1 MTSAVIDRLANA
13 VTGLAIKAP
22 VKAATTGPIAM
33 TGNQTIDG
41 IAVSSNSSLS
51 GVQPDRVLVKNQ
63 ADATTNG
70 IYYVQDAGW
79 VRAPDFDSIRD
90 VMTGTLVLVVNG
102 TTQGLT
108 IWELSTTDNPIVF
121 GTSHI
126 VFTIMTQ
133 LSGRP
138 ILIPSTDPSGI
149 NVILPSYTARA
160 LQFLGFDSSG
170 NVTTYSGTSGGVA
183 VSTAMTPV
191 VEATTIAAALNLLLP
206 SQSGNAGDLLVTNG
220 TSPSWQAPA
229 ASGFSTGD
237 VKFTLK
243 TTADTGWI
251 MANDGTIGSASSGAT
266 TLADPSAQNLYTLL
280 WNNIS
285 NSYAPVTGGRGASAA
300 ADWAANKPL
309 QLTAMLGR
317 ALAISG
323 AGLGLTSYA
332 LGQAVGENTHTLT
345 STEMPS
351 HTHTIND
358 SGHIHGIQTWGFG
371 DYEGR
376 GISEYASS
384 NPYTTRNTN
393 TASTG
398 ISNNNTG
405 GDGAH
410 NNMQPTSFLNAMI
423 KL

>member
-300 ADWAANKPL
+300 ADWAANKAL

-317 ALAISG
+317 ALAVAGTGSG
-323 AGLGLTSYA
+323 GNATAHA
-332 LGQAVGENTHTLT
+332 LGSAIGDEALQSHNHTT
-345 STEMPS
+345 NETPHAHSASTPNYTGQPYS
-351 HTHTIND
+351 TGNSAALI
-358 SGHIHGIQTWGFG
+358 G
-371 DYEGR
+371 
-376 GISEYASS
+376 SS
-384 NPYTTRNTN
+384 PTTYS
-393 TASTG
+393 STG
-398 ISNNNTG
+398 ITINSTG
-405 GDGAH
+405 AGSGG
-410 NNMQPTSFLNAMI
+410 NMQPTSFLNAMI